1 MNHYAYDD
9 IPIGFSITFTVVIT
23 EEMASHFTG
32 ITGDVNPLHTDKS
45 YARNAGYSDK
55 VAYGM
60 LTASFL
66 STLAGMYLPG
76 ENSLIHKVEVEF
88 PAPVFIGDR
97 LVFSGKVVKKDDRFR
112 IIELAITATNSDKQK
127 VLRGKMRVEVR
138 Q

>member
-9 IPIGFSITFTVVIT
+9 IPIGFSITFAVVIT
-23 EEMASHFTG
+23 EETASHFTD
-32 ITGDVNPLHTDKS
+32 ITGDVNPLHTDKR